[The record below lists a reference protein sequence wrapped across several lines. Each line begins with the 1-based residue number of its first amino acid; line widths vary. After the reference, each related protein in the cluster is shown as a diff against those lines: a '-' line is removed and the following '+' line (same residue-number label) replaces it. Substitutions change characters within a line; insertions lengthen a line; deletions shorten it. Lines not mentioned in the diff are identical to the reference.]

1 MKKIKLNST
10 NKISIKNNDE
20 ISLSKIIN
28 SEVNLLRSPFF
39 VLARKNKI
47 LEIEYRE
54 ITERGGLKKERVWN
68 VSANPKYGYPGPFD
82 REVHKA
88 IEQIISE
95 ILREKKEIENPIPFS
110 IYDLCNRMGVSF
122 KDGGNFKRVRSSFEK
137 IRATTIKSENA
148 FYYKGKKKWIS
159 KVFGLYDGVIFRGE
173 QLEDG
178 SITETNLLYLSDIY
192 LESLNSH
199 YTKSIDYTYWQSL
212 ESKIA
217 SRLYEILGVMFYGVQ
232 NKKEDFIRFKY
243 STLCQLLPVIPY
255 RYISSAKQQ
264 LDPGNNELKD
274 TGFISKYDWSENG
287 NKDWLIYYWPGER
300 AKEEIRRAETKSID
314 DRTPVCVQR
323 TGRGE
328 YLPGPKEEVKIF
340 SKEQTN
346 LVDKLVKFNVSKIT
360 AENLI
365 KNNDQELI
373 KKWIEAIIYT
383 NANDKAAYIVKAI
396 REKWQVPEEYLREI
410 KEKQGRE
417 EEIKIEFIKIKQ
429 KEEENKKRQE
439 EIKKIEQIYNS
450 LDPLQQE
457 EIKIETENQLPDFW
471 KVQLNKERIKGK
483 KSKMLEVVIEEKRR
497 EIIKEWIK
505 GGKIKR

>member
-1 MKKIKLNST
+1 MYFFSVMACSVTFHHTSIILNYICCQAT
-10 NKISIKNNDE
+10 KE
-20 ISLSKIIN
+20 
-28 SEVNLLRSPFF
+28 
-39 VLARKNKI
+39 
-47 LEIEYRE
+47 
-54 ITERGGLKKERVWN
+54 GLKKERVWN

-95 ILREKKEIENPIPFS
+95 ILREKKEIKNPIPFS

-217 SRLYEILGVMFYGVQ
+217 SRLYEILGVKFYGVR

-264 LDPGNNELKD
+264 LDPGNNELKN
-274 TGFISKYDWSENG
+274 TGFISEYEWSKNG
-287 NKDWLIYYWPGER
+287 NKDWLIRYWPGER
-300 AKEEIRRAETKSID
+300 AKEEMKRAKIKSID
-314 DRTPVCVQR
+314 GRTE
-323 TGRGE
+323 E
-328 YLPGPKEEVKIF
+328 YLSGLKKEEVKIF
-340 SKEQTN
+340 SEEQAG
-346 LVDKLVKFNVSKIT
+346 LVNKLLELNVSKIT

-365 KNNDQELI
+365 KSNEQELI
-373 KKWIEAIIYT
+373 EKWIEAIYYS
-383 NANDKAAYIVKAI
+383 NASDKAAYLVKAI
-396 REKWQVPEEYLREI
+396 REKWQFPEEYL
-410 KEKQGRE
+410 KGKRE
-417 EEIKIEFIKIKQ
+417 EQRKEEEGKIEYIKIKL

-439 EIKKIEQIYNS
+439 EIKRIEQIYNS
-450 LDPLQQE
+450 LDPSQKE
-457 EIKIETENQLPDFW
+457 EIRIETEKRLPEFW
-471 KVQLNKERIKGK
+471 KEKLNKARTKVET
-483 KSKMLEVVIEEKRR
+483 SKLLEMVLEEKRR
-497 EIIKEWIK
+497 
-505 GGKIKR
+505 R

>member
-1 MKKIKLNST
+1 VKKIKLNST
-10 NKISIKNNDE
+10 NKISIKNNNE
-20 ISLSKIIN
+20 ISLSKTIN

-54 ITERGGLKKERVWN
+54 ITEKGGLKKERVWN

-88 IEQIISE
+88 IEQIITE

-173 QLEDG
+173 QLKDG

-217 SRLYEILGVMFYGVQ
+217 SRLYEILGVKFYGVR

-255 RYISSAKQQ
+255 RYIFSAKQQ
-264 LDPGNNELKD
+264 LDPGNNELKN
-274 TGFISKYDWSENG
+274 TGFISKFDWSENG
-287 NKDWLIYYWPGER
+287 NKDWLIYYWPGEK
-300 AKEEIRRAETKSID
+300 AKEEMKRVRVFTTRQEED
-314 DRTPVCVQR
+314 L
-323 TGRGE
+323 
-328 YLPGPKEEVKIF
+328 LPESKREVKIF
-340 SKEQTN
+340 SEEQID
-346 LVDKLVKFNVSKIT
+346 LVSKLLKLNVSKVT

-373 KKWIEAIIYT
+373 EKWVEVINYT
-383 NANDKAAYIVKAI
+383 NADNKAAYLVKAI
-396 REKWQVPEEYLREI
+396 RENWQFPEEYLREKREEQR
-410 KEKQGRE
+410 KEKEGKIE
-417 EEIKIEFIKIKQ
+417 YIKITM
-429 KEEENKKRQE
+429 QE
-439 EIKKIEQIYNS
+439 ERSRDPRASPWHFKTNQAS
-450 LDPLQQE
+450 LD
-457 EIKIETENQLPDFW
+457 
-471 KVQLNKERIKGK
+471 LNPEFFAILRISIYSFHPG
-483 KSKMLEVVIEEKRR
+483 L
-497 EIIKEWIK
+497 
-505 GGKIKR
+505 

>member
-10 NKISIKNNDE
+10 NEISIKNNDE

-95 ILREKKEIENPIPFS
+95 ILREKKEIENPILFS

-217 SRLYEILGVMFYGVQ
+217 SRLYEILGVMFYGIR

-264 LDPGNNELKD
+264 LDPSNNELRD
-274 TGFISKYDWSENG
+274 TGFISKFDWNENG

-300 AKEEIRRAETKSID
+300 AKEEIKRAKIKSID
-314 DRTPVCVQR
+314 DRTE
-323 TGRGE
+323 E
-328 YLPGPKEEVKIF
+328 YLPGLKEEVKIF
-340 SKEQTN
+340 SEEQAE
-346 LVDKLVKFNVSKIT
+346 LVNKLLELNVSKVT

-365 KNNDQELI
+365 KNNNQELI
-373 KKWIEAIIYT
+373 EKWIEAINYA
-383 NANDKAAYIVKAI
+383 NADDKAAYLVKAI
-396 REKWQVPEEYLREI
+396 RENWQFPEEYLRER
-410 KEKQGRE
+410 KE
-417 EEIKIEFIKIKQ
+417 EEQ
-429 KEEENKKRQE
+429 KEERGKIEVIKVKKQEEKNKKRQE

-457 EIKIETENQLPDFW
+457 EIKTEIENRLPEFW

-483 KSKMLEVVIEEKRR
+483 TSKMLEVVLEEKRR
-497 EIIKEWIK
+497 EIIKEWINSGRIEGINSK
-505 GGKIKR
+505 

>member
-1 MKKIKLNST
+1 VKKIKLNST

-54 ITERGGLKKERVWN
+54 ITEKGGLKKERVWN

-178 SITETNLLYLSDIY
+178 CTSSI
-192 LESLNSH
+192 
-199 YTKSIDYTYWQSL
+199 
-212 ESKIA
+212 
-217 SRLYEILGVMFYGVQ
+217 
-232 NKKEDFIRFKY
+232 IR
-243 STLCQLLPVIPY
+243 
-255 RYISSAKQQ
+255 
-264 LDPGNNELKD
+264 
-274 TGFISKYDWSENG
+274 
-287 NKDWLIYYWPGER
+287 
-300 AKEEIRRAETKSID
+300 
-314 DRTPVCVQR
+314 
-323 TGRGE
+323 
-328 YLPGPKEEVKIF
+328 
-340 SKEQTN
+340 
-346 LVDKLVKFNVSKIT
+346 
-360 AENLI
+360 
-365 KNNDQELI
+365 
-373 KKWIEAIIYT
+373 
-383 NANDKAAYIVKAI
+383 
-396 REKWQVPEEYLREI
+396 
-410 KEKQGRE
+410 
-417 EEIKIEFIKIKQ
+417 
-429 KEEENKKRQE
+429 
-439 EIKKIEQIYNS
+439 
-450 LDPLQQE
+450 
-457 EIKIETENQLPDFW
+457 
-471 KVQLNKERIKGK
+471 
-483 KSKMLEVVIEEKRR
+483 
-497 EIIKEWIK
+497 
-505 GGKIKR
+505 

>member
-178 SITETNLLYLSDIY
+178 SIAETNLLYLSDIY

-264 LDPGNNELKD
+264 LDSGNHELQD
-274 TGFISKYDWSENG
+274 TGFISKFDWSENG

-300 AKEEIRRAETKSID
+300 AKEEMKRVKIKSID
-314 DRTPVCVQR
+314 DRTE
-323 TGRGE
+323 E
-328 YLPGPKEEVKIF
+328 YLPGPKEEVKKY
-340 SKEQTN
+340 SKEQVGLIN
-346 LVDKLVKFNVSKIT
+346 QLVKINVSKVT

-365 KNNDQELI
+365 RNNDQELI
-373 KKWIEAIIYT
+373 KKWIEAINYS
-383 NANDKAAYIVKAI
+383 NAGDKAAYIVKAI
-396 REKWQVPEEYLREI
+396 RENWQVPEEYLREI
-410 KEKQGRE
+410 KEKQQRE
-417 EEIKIEFIKIKQ
+417 EEKKTEYIKTKLQ
-429 KEEENKKRQE
+429 EEGNKKRQE
-439 EIKKIEQIYNS
+439 EIKKIGQIYNS
-450 LDPLQQE
+450 LEPSQQE
-457 EIKIETENQLPDFW
+457 EIRIETEKRLPDFW
-471 KVQLNKERIKGK
+471 KEKLNKVKAKGTT
-483 KSKMLEVVIEEKRR
+483 SKLLEVVLEEKRR
-497 EIIKEWIK
+497 EIIKEWITR
-505 GGKIKR
+505 GKD

>member
-1 MKKIKLNST
+1 MKKIKFNST
-10 NKISIKNNDE
+10 NEISIKNNDE
-20 ISLSKIIN
+20 INLSKIIN

-47 LEIEYRE
+47 LEIEYKE

-95 ILREKKEIENPIPFS
+95 ILREKKEIKNPIPFS

-199 YTKSIDYTYWQSL
+199 YTKSIDYAYWQSL

-217 SRLYEILGVMFYGVQ
+217 SRLYEILGVKFYGVR

-264 LDPGNNELKD
+264 LDPGNNELRD
-274 TGFISKYDWSENG
+274 TGFISKFDWNKNG

-300 AKEEIRRAETKSID
+300 AKKEMKRAKTLRNHQAE
-314 DRTPVCVQR
+314 VL
-323 TGRGE
+323 
-328 YLPGPKEEVKIF
+328 LPEPEEEVKKY
-340 SKEQTN
+340 SEEQIN
-346 LVDKLVKFNVSKIT
+346 LINELVKINVSKIT

-365 KNNDQELI
+365 KNNEQELI
-373 KKWIEAIIYT
+373 EKWIEAINYT
-383 NANDKAAYIVKAI
+383 NAGDKAAYLVKAI
-396 REKWQVPEEYLREI
+396 RENWQFPEEYL
-410 KEKQGRE
+410 KGKRE
-417 EEIKIEFIKIKQ
+417 EERKEEEGKREVIKIKRQ
-429 KEEENKKRQE
+429 EEENKKRQE
-439 EIKKIEQIYNS
+439 EIKRIGQIYNS
-450 LDPLQQE
+450 LEPSQQE
-457 EIKIETENQLPDFW
+457 EIKIETENRIPEFW
-471 KVQLNKERIKGK
+471 KEKLNKIRVKGTT
-483 KSKMLEVVIEEKRR
+483 SKLLEVVLEEKRR
-497 EIIKEWIK
+497 EIIKEWIDSGRIEDINSK
-505 GGKIKR
+505 